1 MDGFVCASGA
11 NGRQADGP
19 PDRSPHDRTDDRPA
33 PPPDTI
39 RVSDPDDLA
48 PIALRD
54 NRLRG
59 DRYARPWT
67 WRLTLLLRALAVL
80 ELAKGLYHWA
90 LLLGLGPTP
99 FPDGPLVQ
107 RIGAVVFAV
116 ADPVAAVGLWLAA
129 AWGVVIW
136 LCAASAQLM
145 FSALVPS
152 SALNLAVTPVW
163 ALAMAAY
170 LALSLKAKREED

>member
-1 MDGFVCASGA
+1 M
-11 NGRQADGP
+11 
-19 PDRSPHDRTDDRPA
+19 
-33 PPPDTI
+33 
-39 RVSDPDDLA
+39 SDPDDLA

-107 RIGAVVFAV
+107 RIGAVFFAV

-152 SALNLAVTPVW
+152 GALNLLVTPVW
-163 ALAMAAY
+163 ALAMAVY

>member
-1 MDGFVCASGA
+1 M
-11 NGRQADGP
+11 
-19 PDRSPHDRTDDRPA
+19 
-33 PPPDTI
+33 
-39 RVSDPDDLA
+39 SDPDDLA

-59 DRYARPWT
+59 DRFTRPWT
-67 WRLTLLLRALAVL
+67 WRLTRFLRVLAVL

-99 FPDGPLVQ
+99 FPDGPLLQ
-107 RIGAVVFAV
+107 RIGAVFFAV
-116 ADPVAAVGLWLAA
+116 ADPVAAVGLWLGA

-145 FSALVPS
+145 FSALSPHG
-152 SALNLAVTPVW
+152 ALNIGVTPVW

-170 LALSLKAKREED
+170 LALSLKAKREDG